1 MEVAVVRAA
10 VASLLSSRFKSE
22 PASPN
27 VLLVATHNIMDGL
40 HLDELLPRYAA
51 IGAARDAPAS
61 ADDRALGPLR
71 EHARGGIGILCV
83 QVGARARGRRATRDA
98 SHVLIRT
105 SRARA
110 RRTQENAP
118 LASSAAGAE
127 DCADVLGAAI
137 IGRPHA
143 RKATCAHAPRL
154 ATLCVRARRRTNV
167 SPHRSALA

>member
-1 MEVAVVRAA
+1 MEAVRAV
-10 VASLLSSRFKSE
+10 VASLLSSRYRTE
-22 PASPN
+22 PASPS

-51 IGAARDAPAS
+51 IGAVRDTLAS
-61 ADDRALGPLR
+61 ADDHALGPLR

-83 QVGARARGRRATRDA
+83 QVGARAAAAPPGGRCG
-98 SHVLIRT
+98 
-105 SRARA
+105 RA
-110 RRTQENAP
+110 RRLHTLLYVSHLAQENAP

-127 DCADVLGAAI
+127 DCADVLGAAL

-154 ATLCVRARRRTNV
+154 ATLCVR
-167 SPHRSALA
+167 